1 MTPTLAPS
9 PAGCHHQRMRLSA
22 VVAHRRAASLI
33 VVLTLIAIVI
43 PTTTQPAGAVDPAHL
58 GIHLVVVARGLNQ
71 PVALAQPNDGSG
83 RWFIVEQAGRI
94 RVWTPHSGL
103 LAGNYLDIHSRV
115 LSGGE
120 RGLLGLA
127 FHPSFKSNGYFYVY
141 YTNLSGNIQVSR
153 FHATPSSNTADPS
166 SEYGII
172 NIAHPSYANHNG
184 GQLQFWN
191 GYLFIGTGDG
201 GSGGDPSGNAQNLK
215 SLLGK
220 ILRIDATHHCGTLHY
235 CNVTTN
241 PFYGKS
247 YARAEIWLYGLRNP
261 WRFSFQRGN
270 GSLWIGDV
278 GQSAREEVDL
288 LGPRT
293 YGNNMGWDCYEGT
306 LNTVSS
312 YGGSYCSGRTFTPPI
327 YNYSHVSGRCAIIG
341 GYLYTGTAQS
351 ASMGGLYFYGDYCTG
366 EVWAIQH
373 VASHWTNTLVSKDGR
388 SITSFGESVFSG
400 ELYLIDTG
408 GYMFHLV
415 AFRR

>member
-1 MTPTLAPS
+1 
-9 PAGCHHQRMRLSA
+9 MRL
-22 VVAHRRAASLI
+22 VLRRRAAPIIAI
-33 VVLTLIAIVI
+33 VTLIAVFT
-43 PTTTQPAGAVDPAHL
+43 PSATQPAGAADPAHL
-58 GIHLVVVARGLNQ
+58 GIHLVTVASGLNQ
-71 PVALAQPNDGSG
+71 PVAIAQPNDGYG

-103 LAGNYLDIHSRV
+103 LPGYFLDIHTKV

-141 YTNLSGNIQVSR
+141 YTNLSGNIQISR
-153 FHATPSSNTADPS
+153 FHANPTSNTADAA
-166 SEYGII
+166 SEFGII
-172 NIAHPSYANHNG
+172 TIAHPTYANHNG
-184 GQLQFWN
+184 GQLQFWG
-191 GYLFIGTGDG
+191 GYLYIGTGDG

-220 ILRIDATHHCGTLHY
+220 ILRIDATHSCGALHY

-247 YARAEIWLYGLRNP
+247 YARPEIWLYGLRNP

-288 LGPRT
+288 LAPRIT
-293 YGNNMGWDCYEGT
+293 GKNMGWDCYEGT

-312 YGGSYCSGRTFTPPI
+312 YGGSYCSGRIFTPPI
-327 YNYSHVSGRCAIIG
+327 YNYSHTSGRCAIIG
-341 GYLYTGTAQS
+341 GYVYTGTAQS
-351 ASMGGLYFYGDYCTG
+351 ASMGGLYFYADYCTG
-366 EVWAIQH
+366 EMWAMQYT
-373 VASHWTNTLVSKDGR
+373 SHWTNTFVGR
-388 SITSFGESVFSG
+388 DANSITSFGESVFSG
-400 ELYLIDTG
+400 ELYLTDTG
-408 GYMFHLV
+408 GHMYHLV